1 MNAGRPVRLYR
12 DGGEQAVHIPAELE
26 LPGEEAI
33 MRREGARLILEI
45 DASEEE
51 RRAVNRERNDA
62 LLAILNKMAPLTPE
76 NNFPEITDGP
86 SRPVDF

>member
-26 LPGEEAI
+26 LPGEEAV
-33 MRREGARLILEI
+33 MRREGACLILEI

-51 RRAVNRERNDA
+51 RRVVNRARNDA
-62 LLAILNKMAPLTPE
+62 LLALLDEMAPLSPE
-76 NNFPEITDGP
+76 DDFPEITDGP
-86 SRPVDF
+86 SRSVDF